1 MTDEMQ
7 SPEIACALDAEGQAA
22 RGRAFAALCPQ
33 SMHRAGNALVAHY
46 LGDDEDAVRAFA
58 DAERACCPFLDI
70 SVGRDGDAV
79 VMRIAG
85 SDDAQPVIDA
95 FLSIPG

>member
-1 MTDEMQ
+1 MTDEML
-7 SPEIACALDAEGQAA
+7 SPEIACSLDIEGQAA

-33 SMHRAGNALVAHY
+33 SMQRAGNALVAHY
-46 LGDDEDAVRAFA
+46 RAEDEADVRAFA
-58 DAERACCPFLDI
+58 EEERACCPFLDI
-70 SVGRDGDAV
+70 SVAREADAV
-79 VMRIAG
+79 VLRIAG